1 MFYEEH
7 ETQTIPHKKKQK
19 DRFWLSDK
27 LILYGHVNIH
37 QFFLWCSLLA
47 GLNFI
52 FPLAYFFSVNT
63 ILCKCKKKKKN
74 TV

>member
-37 QFFLWCSLLA
+37 R
-47 GLNFI
+47 
-52 FPLAYFFSVNT
+52 
-63 ILCKCKKKKKN
+63 ILYGAHYWQG
-74 TV
+74 